1 MWIEF
6 DGAFM
11 ILSREFVDAIN
22 EFVGQWQAK
31 AFTDVDSLTSA
42 IENLHELADKESELD
57 FVDIN
62 EAEADG

>member
-1 MWIEF
+1 
-6 DGAFM
+6 M

-57 FVDIN
+57 FVVIN
-62 EAEADG
+62 EA

>member
-1 MWIEF
+1 
-6 DGAFM
+6 M
-11 ILSREFVDAIN
+11 ILSREFADAIN